1 MPFRLA
7 LSGVRGDALMIAVP
21 LTYPGPPLRPLT
33 AAEAQAIQ
41 SAWPT
46 ITMQVRVTP
55 EAIGTPLLS
64 LSAIGMQL
72 SIQTAY
78 TQADGTLA
86 PVFLITAD
94 PSLTQT
100 VISGAVYDVE
110 FSGPGNGP
118 YTWLSGNFSL
128 VQDVS
133 RATP

>member
-33 AAEAQAIQ
+33 AAEAQPIKD
-41 SAWPT
+41 AWPT
-46 ITMQVRVTP
+46 ITLQVRITA
-55 EAIGTPLLS
+55 EATGAPLLN
-64 LSAIGMQL
+64 LTALAGQL

-78 TQADGTLA
+78 MQADGTLA
-86 PVFLITAD
+86 PVLLITAD
-94 PSLTQT
+94 PTLTQT
-100 VISGAVYDVE
+100 VITGAVYDVE

-118 YTWLSGNFSL
+118 FTWLSGNFSL
-128 VQDVS
+128 TQDVS